1 MSKNKN
7 TDTLINI
14 LKNSKNFLSAGQ
26 LSEMLNVSK
35 RTVRN
40 YIADINQNSDYY
52 IYSDKAGY
60 RIENRDGI
68 SNREENE
75 FNFRTRNLL
84 SKLLMSK
91 EGVSVYD
98 EALELH
104 ISEST
109 IINNVIPEIKKIAG
123 EFNLTITSRN

>member
-14 LKNSKNFLSAGQ
+14 LKNTKNSLSAGQ

-52 IYSDKAGY
+52 ITYIVIKLAIASK
-60 RIENRDGI
+60 IEMG
-68 SNREENE
+68 
-75 FNFRTRNLL
+75 
-84 SKLLMSK
+84 
-91 EGVSVYD
+91 
-98 EALELH
+98 
-104 ISEST
+104 
-109 IINNVIPEIKKIAG
+109 
-123 EFNLTITSRN
+123 

>member
-14 LKNSKNFLSAGQ
+14 LKNTKNSLSAGQ

-68 SNREENE
+68 NNSEENE

-84 SKLLMSK
+84 SKL
-91 EGVSVYD
+91 
-98 EALELH
+98 
-104 ISEST
+104 
-109 IINNVIPEIKKIAG
+109 
-123 EFNLTITSRN
+123 